1 MDIAVNLVEAYLRL
15 TGYLTLS
22 EMEIHARNEDGTFRT
37 VTDVDVVALR
47 FPGETVIAEDDGS
60 SQHKLLIADDPV
72 LMLEDDVIDL
82 LIGEVKQ
89 GDALFNPGLRSHP
102 TLHSVLRRVEWLY
115 PDGIEGPIRN
125 LIDHC
130 VSVDGARGGGVI
142 RARLVAFG
150 QAPNNDLHTIN
161 LSHVLRTM
169 TEFMARYDAVLKP
182 ANFKDPAPAL
192 LQLLQK
198 VGLSLTDSA

>member
-22 EMEIHARNEDGTFRT
+22 ELEIHARNEDGTYRT
-37 VTDVDVVALR
+37 VTDVDIVALR
-47 FPGETVIAEDDGS
+47 FPGETLIAESDVVDDH
-60 SQHKLLIADDPV
+60 QVLLAEDPV
-72 LMLEDDVIDL
+72 LLLEDDVIDL
-82 LIGEVKQ
+82 IIGEVKQ
-89 GDALFNPGLRSHP
+89 GDAVFNPGLRSHP

-115 PDGIEGPIRN
+115 AHGIAQPMED

-130 VSVDGARGGGVI
+130 VSRAEARGGGTI

-150 QAPNNDLHTIN
+150 QAPTNDLHTVN
-161 LSHVLRTM
+161 LDHIVMAMTGFMRRYDHVLH
-169 TEFMARYDAVLKP
+169 P
-182 ANFKDPAPAL
+182 HNFKDPAPAL

-198 VGLSLTDSA
+198 VGVQLRDG